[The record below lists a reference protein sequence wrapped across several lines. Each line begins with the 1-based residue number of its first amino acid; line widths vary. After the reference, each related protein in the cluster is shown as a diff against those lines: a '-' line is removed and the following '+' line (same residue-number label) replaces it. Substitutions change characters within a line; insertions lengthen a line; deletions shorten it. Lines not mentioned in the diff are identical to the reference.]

1 MSKKK
6 PAKAKKSAGIR
17 NLKAKSLSA
26 KQARG
31 VKGGSFVHV
40 VDKASPVLLQ
50 YCANGT
56 HMKEATI
63 TH

>member
-6 PAKAKKSAGIR
+6 PAKAKKSVR
-17 NLKAKSLSA
+17 NLKPKALSA

-31 VKGGSFVHV
+31 VKGGGKI
-40 VDKASPVLLQ
+40 VDKSSPVLMQ
-50 YCANGT
+50 ACAKGV

>member
-6 PAKAKKSAGIR
+6 PAKAKKSVR
-17 NLKAKSLSA
+17 NLKPKSLSA

-31 VKGGSFVHV
+31 VKGGGKI
-40 VDKASPVLLQ
+40 VDKSSPVLMQ
-50 YCANGT
+50 ACATGV